1 MEEYNKFY
9 FNPITSK
16 DIKTDPDKF
25 LQMCIDDDFDLELK
39 SESNTYVVFDGTAKI
54 LYKGDMVHC
63 FIYFQYHKKY
73 RGFEPVIYSIEAYE
87 KMMKDIHK
95 YYKDINYEKD

>member
-1 MEEYNKFY
+1 MKDYNKFY

-16 DIKTDPDKF
+16 DIKTDPDRF
-25 LQMCIDDDFDLELK
+25 LQMCIDDDFELTLESK
-39 SESNTYVVFDGTAKI
+39 SNTYVVFDGTAQI

-73 RGFEPVIYSIEAYE
+73 RGFEPAIYSIEAYD
-87 KMMKDIHK
+87 KMMETIKKNNH
-95 YYKDINYEKD
+95 EKN

>member
-1 MEEYNKFY
+1 MEDYNKFY

-16 DIKTDPDKF
+16 DVKTDPDRF
-25 LQMCIDDDFDLELK
+25 LQMCIDDDFKLELESK
-39 SESNTYVVFDGTAKI
+39 SNTYVVFDGTSSI

-73 RGFEPVIYSIEAYE
+73 RGFEPIICSIEAYD
-87 KMMKDIHK
+87 KMMETIKK
-95 YYKDINYEKD
+95 NQNNK